1 MIRFLSVFLALTF
14 VASPVL
20 AADDGGFG
28 SDRFYEEA
36 PAALNDP
43 DAFDPQAIEP
53 AAGVEADADAQIE
66 DEAGVTGEPSN
77 DNTPS
82 AAQVRDTII
91 DMEPA
96 AE

>member
-1 MIRFLSVFLALTF
+1 MIRLLSILLALTF

-28 SDRFYEEA
+28 SERFYDEA

-43 DAFDPQAIEP
+43 ETFDPQAIEP

-66 DEAGVTGEPSN
+66 DEVGVTGEPSN

-82 AAQVRDTII
+82 AEQIRNTII